1 MTPAGLDERMFWMVN
16 GHHSAPA
23 DYLMAAFTYSG
34 LTIPAVVI
42 ALVAMYFYKGLA
54 ARNICLLA
62 VSLVVAGVALHGMKF
77 VSGAD
82 RPLARFAKKKPPQ
95 DQFVHAPF
103 ERHEAGSF
111 PSGHAQTAFSVATFM
126 VVTFRRRRLWW
137 FAWATLVAVSRV
149 YLGVHFPIDVAAGA
163 LTGVAATMLA
173 VKTATVLR
181 SSAPGKG
188 LY

>member
-1 MTPAGLDERMFWMVN
+1 MTPERLDEGMFWMVN

-23 DYLMAAFTYSG
+23 DYLMAAFTFSG

-54 ARNICLLA
+54 VRNIFLLA
-62 VSLVVAGVALHGMKF
+62 VSLAVAGVALHGIKY

-82 RPLARFAKKKPPQ
+82 RPLAHFAKKKPPR
-95 DQFVHAPF
+95 DGLVHAPF

-126 VVTFRRRRLWW
+126 VVTFRRHRLWW
-137 FAWATLVAVSRV
+137 FAWAALAAVSRV
-149 YLGVHFPIDVAAGA
+149 YLGVHFPIDVAGGA
-163 LTGVAATMLA
+163 LTGVAATMLV
-173 VKTATVLR
+173 VKTAAVLR
-181 SSAPGKG
+181 SRAPAKG
-188 LY
+188 L